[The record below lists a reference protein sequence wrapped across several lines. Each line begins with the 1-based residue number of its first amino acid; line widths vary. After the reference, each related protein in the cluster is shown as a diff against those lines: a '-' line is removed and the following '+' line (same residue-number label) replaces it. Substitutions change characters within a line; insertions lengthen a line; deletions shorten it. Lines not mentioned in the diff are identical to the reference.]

1 MSVCVEQA
9 FPEAAFSQVMHDE
22 LYLMCVLGPVWLT
35 MLLHVCKMPSGTK
48 FPCRTSSRKNHL
60 ILITGDYYCG
70 CILSGGSV
78 SKPTCIQFH
87 CCPKAVWECC
97 RASMRPSCARV
108 KLCTNYLLCFWYLI
122 EEMWA
127 RCYTILSDTVF
138 FLFFLKLILLCN
150 NNGFLCRQERNSASC
165 LLHSSSNWL

>member
-87 CCPKAVWECC
+87 RCPKAVWECC

-108 KLCTNYLLCFWYLI
+108 KVCTNYLCFWYLI

-138 FLFFLKLILLCN
+138 FFFFFFNWFYYVITTVSCAVKSETLPLACYI
-150 NNGFLCRQERNSASC
+150 RQ
-165 LLHSSSNWL
+165 SNWL